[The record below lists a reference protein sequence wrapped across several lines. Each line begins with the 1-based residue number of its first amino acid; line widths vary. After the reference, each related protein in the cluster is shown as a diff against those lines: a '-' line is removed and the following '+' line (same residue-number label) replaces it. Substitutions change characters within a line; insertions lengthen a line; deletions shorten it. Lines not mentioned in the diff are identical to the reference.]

1 MCPFVYAS
9 QLNVSIIHVLW
20 IYRTLHSTE
29 HSHPSTYPSTPTQ
42 ARILAPLPKHV
53 PKSVP
58 SVHYKQHCKNC
69 LITSTIFISSDT
81 RWLTSQLNIGVV
93 PNLTFATTRRLVIS
107 LKFSRHLSNSLT
119 FPGFPDKWPP
129 SNFTLPLQE
138 IRVHHALVYTMNN
151 EISEL
156 HITKCSSVA
165 KTRES
170 LRCSQHFS
178 THSVDIICTPIPT
191 AIWNIP
197 ILSSALT
204 DSLQIYTAHS
214 FQRQILRRRLPN
226 SAAHRG
232 EFLEFHGSPWPHI
245 LEYTVPTSAQLYT
258 YN

>member
-1 MCPFVYAS
+1 MA
-9 QLNVSIIHVLW
+9 HK
-20 IYRTLHSTE
+20 STK
-29 HSHPSTYPSTPTQ
+29 HWCS
-42 ARILAPLPKHV
+42 PKLDV
-53 PKSVP
+53 C
-58 SVHYKQHCKNC
+58 HYETFGYFSE
-69 LITSTIFISSDT
+69 I
-81 RWLTSQLNIGVV
+81 
-93 PNLTFATTRRLVIS
+93 FATSV
-107 LKFSRHLSNSLT
+107 KFSDISRFSRQVSAIQLHPTTSRDQGT
-119 FPGFPDKWPP
+119 PC
-129 SNFTLPLQE
+129 FTLPLQE